1 MARKDI
7 PQLGSP
13 VYRITVGN
21 IASGAFQQFNLD
33 EGVYKKYGLFDF
45 IEILNSNA
53 DNFELLLGDTHRFAI
68 PGNASIIKSDI
79 GFDRFRISNTSAN
92 PLVGADMYV
101 SIQHRPLD
109 ADQVARKPKGLMDY
123 IPLAGFLMR

>member
-1 MARKDI
+1 MTRKDI

-21 IASGAFQQFNLD
+21 IASGGFQQFNLD
-33 EGVYKKYGLFDF
+33 EGVYRKYGLFDF
-45 IEILNSNA
+45 IEIANTNA
-53 DNFELLLGDTHRFAI
+53 DGFELLLGDTHRFSI
-68 PGNASIIKSDI
+68 PGSATMVKTDIK
-79 GFDRFRISNTSAN
+79 FDRFRINNVSAN
-92 PLVGADMYV
+92 PLVGAKMYV

-109 ADQVARKPKGLMDY
+109 ADQVARKPKGLLDY